1 MNHLNISQDSSNQTF
16 YTTNDYEES
25 FIMDNA
31 STQSLPMTNSSS
43 YRVLRNRRIQRR
55 IRHGSTINNIYML
68 NRIRQLSRQNTNN
81 QFANQFFNGSNF
93 F

>member
-25 FIMDNA
+25 SIMDNA

-55 IRHGSTINNIYML
+55 IRHGNNYQD
-68 NRIRQLSRQNTNN
+68 RTRTTNSQTN
-81 QFANQFFNGSNF
+81 SLMDLTSFKDDYIHKIAHS
-93 F
+93 